1 VTDAI
6 VYFLAELREQ
16 TNQDKTIEQLE
27 WLMREAKLMAKTDP
41 SMGEF
46 LQAMAC
52 IVGRSDCT
60 LKEKIASIHKL
71 CATPDDSRGHA

>member
-1 VTDAI
+1 MTDAI
-6 VYFLAELREQ
+6 GYFLAELREQ

-27 WLMREAKLMAKTDP
+27 WLMREARLMAKTDP

-52 IVGRSDCT
+52 IVGRSNCT

-71 CATPDDSRGHA
+71 CMTPDNVVGRA